1 VLELDPHST
10 ALVLIDLQQGI
21 VPLAQAPNDGATVL
35 RNAAAL
41 ADRFHALSAPV
52 VRVRVGWS
60 ADRGDF
66 LQQPVDQAPPVS
78 TLPAN
83 WLEYPEELPAAPQD
97 IAIVKRQW
105 NAFHGT
111 ELDLQLRRRGIR
123 TLVLGGIATNIG
135 VEGTAR
141 AAWELGYSLLLAED
155 ATGSPSAEMHGFSIR
170 YIMPRLARVRS
181 TAEVLAALPTA

>member
-1 VLELDPHST
+1 MFELDPRST
-10 ALVLIDLQQGI
+10 ALVLVDLQQGI
-21 VPLAQAPNDGATVL
+21 LPFAQAPNDITTVL

-41 ADRFHALSAPV
+41 VERFHALSAPV

-60 ADRGDF
+60 ADGADF
-66 LQQPVDQAPPVS
+66 LRQPVDQSPPVPS
-78 TLPAN
+78 LPAN
-83 WLEYPEELPAAPQD
+83 WLEDPEGFPAAPQD

-111 ELDLQLRRRGIR
+111 ELDLQLRRRSIR

-141 AAWELGYSLLLAED
+141 AAWELGYSLVLAED
-155 ATGSPSAEMHGFSIR
+155 ATGSPSAEMHEFSIR
-170 YIMPRLARVRS
+170 HIMPRLARVRS
-181 TAEVLAALPTA
+181 TAAVLTALPTV